1 MPLQSQQCPGR
12 ASRVAPAGQ
21 QASLCLARRGVR
33 LPCMLLA
40 GDLGMLLGVLLS
52 VALLEQ
58 VLEAGSLQRSL
69 PATSSLRCCTMFCTC
84 TPLKILQCD

>member
-1 MPLQSQQCPGR
+1 MPRQSHLCPGQ

-21 QASLCLARRGVR
+21 QASLCLARRGVG
-33 LPCMLLA
+33 LA

-58 VLEAGSLQRSL
+58 GLEAGSLQRSL
-69 PATSSLRCCTMFCTC
+69 PATSSLRCCTMFYTRA
-84 TPLKILQCD
+84 PLKNIPV